1 MYRVANNLVTSAK
14 NFAAVIAVGAGAA
27 VMVVPALAQGYPV
40 RPVRVI
46 VPTSPPGG
54 ADVVARVIAPG
65 LSERLGQQVVV
76 ENRAGASTKIGGE
89 AAARAAPD
97 GYTLLMGIST
107 LAINPAAFKKVPYD
121 ALRDFVPI
129 THAVKQTMMLVA
141 HPSFPA
147 KSVKELVAIAKA
159 RPGDVV
165 YSSAGFGTNPQM
177 GMVLFLYMTGTRM
190 LHVPYRG
197 GGESITAVTS
207 GHVSVSVNS
216 MLGVLPQVRAGRL
229 RALGVTSSVRVAG
242 IPEVPTISEAGV
254 PGYESL
260 QWYGLL
266 APAGVSRDIV
276 TRVHK
281 EAVAVLRAPDIVER
295 LARDGGEVVAGTP
308 EEFGAYLRAETEKW
322 AKVARATGLQRE

>member
-1 MYRVANNLVTSAK
+1 MCSLR
-14 NFAAVIAVGAGAA
+14 IAVAALSIATGAA
-27 VMVVPALAQGYPV
+27 AAPALAQSYPV
-40 RPVRVI
+40 RPIRVI

-54 ADVVARVIAPG
+54 GDVVARVMAPG

-76 ENRAGASTKIGGE
+76 ENRAGASTMIGGE

-107 LAINPAAFKKVPYD
+107 LAINPAAFKRVPYD
-121 ALRDFVPI
+121 ALRDFMPI

-147 KSVKELVAIAKA
+147 KTVKELVAIAKA

-165 YSSAGFGTNPQM
+165 YSSAGFGTNPHM
-177 GMVLFLYMTGTRM
+177 GMELFLYLTGTRM

-197 GGESITAVTS
+197 GGEAIIAVTS
-207 GHVSVSVNS
+207 GQVSVSINS

-229 RALGVTSSVRVAG
+229 RALGVTNARRVAG
-242 IPEVPTISEAGV
+242 IPEVPTIAEAGV

-266 APAGVSRDIV
+266 APIGVSRDIV
-276 TRVHK
+276 ARVNK

-295 LARDGGEVVAGTP
+295 LARDGSEVVASTP
-308 EEFGAYLRAETEKW
+308 EEFGAFLRAETEKW